1 MPDFINLL
9 GAEDVRSAAS
19 TMTRA
24 ASQMQSTA
32 SQIDEALQRHQQFL
46 SDWLT
51 DFEDALDR
59 ISKD

>member
-24 ASQMQSTA
+24 ASQMQSAA

-51 DFEDALDR
+51 NFEDALDR